1 MELEGD
7 GTDNGQCHFPPEL
20 AVRKLSADLGVVK
33 QRKPKLSFR
42 VPGNQ

>member
-1 MELEGD
+1 MAHTMGS
-7 GTDNGQCHFPPEL
+7 GHFPPEL